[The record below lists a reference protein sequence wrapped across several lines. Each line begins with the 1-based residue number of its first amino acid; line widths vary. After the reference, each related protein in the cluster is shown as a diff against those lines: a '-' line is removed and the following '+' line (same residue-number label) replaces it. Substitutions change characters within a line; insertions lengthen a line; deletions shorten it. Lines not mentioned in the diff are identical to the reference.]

1 MKQISD
7 LSDKVFK
14 VIFIKMLSE
23 LGRRMEEL
31 NENFDKGLEKI
42 INNK

>member
-14 VIFIKMLSE
+14 VIFIKMLTE
-23 LGRRMEEL
+23 LVRRMEEL

>member
-7 LSDKVFK
+7 LSEKVFK
-14 VIFIKMLSE
+14 VIFIKMLTE
-23 LGRRMEEL
+23 LVRRMEEL